1 MNIHSCLS
9 ASLFGHIIALFKSKI
24 TLVTTDG
31 EICVFFSLT
40 IHQRTRT
47 KWSPLGCRRLLGQQS
62 GRLSSVQRTL
72 NNGSQKGRVSSWYFL
87 FVHLLSFQSYF
98 MQKQNE
104 KLNQRCSLDKQTQ
117 LLPIIISYVCH
128 MRSLELHHYTY
139 RYGLRQAQRMLGECM
154 RQLEF

>member
-1 MNIHSCLS
+1 
-9 ASLFGHIIALFKSKI
+9 
-24 TLVTTDG
+24 
-31 EICVFFSLT
+31 
-40 IHQRTRT
+40 
-47 KWSPLGCRRLLGQQS
+47 
-62 GRLSSVQRTL
+62 
-72 NNGSQKGRVSSWYFL
+72 
-87 FVHLLSFQSYF
+87 